1 MVQLWQKILFGSTQ
15 CIYIKIIVLAYL
27 APKVMSDDDDDD
39 DDDDDYV
46 IDLICGGVHLWN
58 KN

>member
-1 MVQLWQKILFGSTQ
+1 
-15 CIYIKIIVLAYL
+15 
-27 APKVMSDDDDDD
+27 MSDDDDDD
-39 DDDDDYV
+39 DDVDDYV